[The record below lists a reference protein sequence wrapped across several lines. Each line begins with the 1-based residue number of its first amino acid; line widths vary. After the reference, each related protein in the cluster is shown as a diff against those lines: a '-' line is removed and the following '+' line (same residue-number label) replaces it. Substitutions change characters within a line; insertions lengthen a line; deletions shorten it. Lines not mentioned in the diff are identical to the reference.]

1 MNTTHPLKMTPDRYD
16 HPVHGPL
23 NVCILFTLPTPQSPT
38 WVRGPPARLVRCGA
52 GITPTTNEGHSPPL
66 EREVKRLRPIYA
78 PRPTITWVRGP
89 PARLVRCGAGITP
102 TTNEGHSPPLER
114 EVERLRPIYTPHS
127 TITWVRG
134 PPARLV
140 RCGAGITPTT
150 NEGHRPP
157 LEREVERLRPIVR
170 SPLHHHLG
178 ARASR
183 PPCAVWGWH
192 YPHHKRR
199 A

>member
-23 NVCILFTLPTPQSPT
+23 NVCILLCAPRPTIT

-89 PARLVRCGAGITP
+89 PVRLVRCGAGITP

-114 EVERLRPIYTPHS
+114 EVK
-127 TITWVRG
+127 
-134 PPARLV
+134 
-140 RCGAGITPTT
+140 
-150 NEGHRPP
+150 
-157 LEREVERLRPIVR
+157 RLRPIVR
-170 SPLHHHLG
+170 SPPHHHLG
-178 ARASR
+178 ARASG

-199 A
+199 T